1 MIVDA
6 LRLDNQLCFL
16 LYAASRRMTQLYRP
30 LLAELGLTYPQYLVM
45 LVLWEDEQGEG
56 VSVSHVCKRLKLDT
70 GTVTPLLKRL
80 EEQGQLVRRRSSG
93 DERVVRVYLTE
104 SGRALEAQAAEVPA
118 RLLCQARAE
127 PETLLHWRTELRAL
141 LTQLE
146 AASG

>member
-1 MIVDA
+1 MES

-30 LLAELGLTYPQYLVM
+30 LLDELGLTYPQYLVM
-45 LVLWEDEQGEG
+45 LVLWEDERGEG
-56 VSVSHVCKRLKLDT
+56 VPVSHVCSRLKLDT

-80 EEQGQLVRRRSSG
+80 EEHGQVARRRSSG

-104 SGRALEAQAAEVPA
+104 AGRALEAQAADVPA
-118 RLLCQARAE
+118 QLLCQTRSE
-127 PETLLHWRTELRAL
+127 PERILHWRSELQAL
-141 LTQLE
+141 LRQLE